1 MKFILFISTLL
12 IQIFFFMKLN
22 AIGYVDSIQGSALI
36 EISDEKI
43 PLEELDSINIKNKI
57 YLLSDAEI
65 SILLDDGSTIFIRGD
80 SELVFHEYED
90 ILSVNPHYKIE
101 IIKGNLIV
109 ETGEIPKIKKNS
121 TSIITPVGILY
132 LNGTAISAKLD
143 SDNSEIFLMT
153 DSFGESGE
161 LILQN
166 ENGET
171 INVEINSGVN
181 ITNEGTQS
189 IEASEE
195 IINNQNIMKSVI
207 AKSANNDE
215 NRIQE
220 IINKKIADGKIT
232 PQEGDKFKKEIVQ
245 KKEKKIDQIITASK
259 SDTSV
264 LGEILKNSNDEGGS
278 KILEKVIE
286 KNPKVTSQV
295 LDTVIDQN
303 ENLFKQMSS
312 NNPTL
317 TEKILKTVVKE
328 ADENDMALSKI
339 IAKTDNKLSA
349 KLITEIAETKKE
361 LMVKVVSE
369 TGSLNPS
376 KFKELSDID
385 ENLTNT
391 ISTVI
396 VEQISESA
404 DAGENLKK
412 IMLNADPDLTSS
424 ILEESETL
432 GEDII
437 SNATTEIFN
446 ENIDVITEKL
456 SESIDSNNDTFKAIL
471 ISKAIETG
479 NTEIVTQAVN
489 RNIEK
494 KIENNQTNLNNNL
507 QNDEN
512 SNSDEISIDNQSKE
526 REILIEE
533 SKNNISKINNIITQ
547 EVEKIK
553 LENPSIE
560 IEKELFI
567 SVDETLASPN

>member
-109 ETGEIPKIKKNS
+109 ETGDIPKIKKNS

>member
-109 ETGEIPKIKKNS
+109 ETGDIPKIKKNS

-533 SKNNISKINNIITQ
+533 SKKNISKINNIITQ

>member
-1 MKFILFISTLL
+1 MKFFLFISTLL

-303 ENLFKQMSS
+303 ENLFNQISS

-494 KIENNQTNLNNNL
+494 KIENNQTNLNTNL

>member
-533 SKNNISKINNIITQ
+533 SKKNISKINNIITQ

>member
-171 INVEINSGVN
+171 INVDINSGVN

>member
-109 ETGEIPKIKKNS
+109 ETGDIPKIKKNS

-303 ENLFKQMSS
+303 ENLFNQISS

-533 SKNNISKINNIITQ
+533 SKKNISKINNIITQ